1 MPRFRVGFIGTG
13 RKPERPSGKGYAM
26 AYAHADAY
34 KLLPDC
40 EFVACAD
47 IVEENARAFA
57 QTYNVPA
64 VYTSHR
70 EMLEKE
76 HIDIVSVCTWP
87 MTHAELVIDC
97 AVAGV
102 KAIHCEKPMDYTWGA
117 ARLMAQECE
126 RRGVRLT
133 FNHQRRFG
141 KPFRMAKQLLDE
153 GAVGEPVHVE
163 FGAGNLYDYGSHN
176 FDMCNYFNNETL
188 AEWVIAQID
197 YRTQNLVF
205 GTHNENQAYVLW
217 KYRNGVWGVASTGA
231 GAKLVGAHHRII
243 GTDGL
248 IEIGSMEP
256 GAPVLRYR
264 RFGKGEWEVVDCGN
278 EGLHGPGYIER
289 AIADI
294 VSALRCGGESELC
307 ARNALN
313 ATEIIF
319 ACYESVRRRGRV
331 DLPLTITD
339 NPLVDLV
346 GRGEIQPASW
356 GRQVSG

>member
-1 MPRFRVGFIGTG
+1 MAKYRVGFIGTG
-13 RKPERPSGKGYAM
+13 RKPERAGPMGYAM
-26 AYAHADAY
+26 AYAHAEAY
-34 KLLPDC
+34 KLIPDC
-40 EFVACAD
+40 ELVACAD

-57 QTYNVPA
+57 QHFNIPY
-64 VYTSHR
+64 VYTNHL

-76 HIDIVSVCTWP
+76 RLDIVSICTWP
-87 MTHAELVIDC
+87 MVHAPLVVDC

-117 ARLMAQECE
+117 ARLMAQECD
-126 RRGVRLT
+126 RRGVKLT

-141 KPFRMAKQLLDE
+141 KPFRLAKKLLDD
-153 GAVGEPVHVE
+153 GVIGELVRVE

-176 FDMCNYFNNETL
+176 FDMSNYFNNEIT

-197 YRTQNLVF
+197 YRLETLVF
-205 GTHNENQAYVLW
+205 GTHNENQAYALW
-217 KYRNGVWGVASTGA
+217 RYRNGVWGVASTGA
-231 GAKLVGAHHRII
+231 GAKLIGAHNRIV
-243 GTDGL
+243 GTGGV

-256 GAPVLRYR
+256 NAPVLRYR
-264 RFGKGEWEVVDCGN
+264 TFGKDVWEAVDCGN

-289 AIADI
+289 AISDI
-294 VSALRCGGESELC
+294 VAALKEGRESELC

-339 NPLVDLV
+339 NPLVDLIE
-346 GRGEIQPASW
+346 RGELKPQP
-356 GRQVSG
+356 RQ

>member
-1 MPRFRVGFIGTG
+1 MSKFRVGFIGTG
-13 RKPERPSGKGYAM
+13 RKPERAGPMGFAM

-34 KLLPDC
+34 QLITDC
-40 EFVACAD
+40 ELTACAD

-57 QTYNVPA
+57 AAYGITR

-76 HIDIVSVCTWP
+76 QLDIVSICTWP

-153 GAVGEPVHVE
+153 GVVGRLVSVE
-163 FGAGNLYDYGSHN
+163 FGAGNLYDYGTHN

-197 YRTQNLVF
+197 YRTENLIF
-205 GTHNENQAYVLW
+205 GTHNENQAFAQW
-217 KYRNGVWGVASTGA
+217 KYRNGVWGMASTGIGA
-231 GAKLVGAHHRII
+231 GFVGAHHRII
-243 GTDGL
+243 GTEGV
-248 IEIGSMEP
+248 IELGSMEP
-256 GAPVLRYR
+256 GAPALRYR

-278 EGLHGPGYIER
+278 EGMHGPGYIER

-294 VSALRCGGESELC
+294 VAALREGRESELC

-346 GRGEIQPASW
+346 ERGEIKPQPK
-356 GRQVSG
+356 G